1 MKAQLAVALLALAS
15 VSLAFPKTTFGQ
27 SAAGPN
33 GSQTGAAQATDP
45 QAIWNSL
52 AKPAFD
58 PSKSAQVTNLELD
71 RDRIRIT
78 LESGGIRFT
87 QPVNGVVTGM
97 VFHGNG
103 KLQVSSPNAIET
115 QQLQRFLKANEVNLS
130 FTEATFSFTD
140 NTFHDISGKVQ
151 WSAGGGTDDSY
162 ASRMDARENLGF
174 AFLPKLF
181 KNVMATDRSKS
192 ALFLADVKTNDRGW
206 VEALYQADRPEEISV
221 GRYSDIAAAYKNFDA
236 WMSFP
241 AGNRTS
247 AEAFALPLAKAD
259 YVIRSYDVDS
269 TVTGGAELMSG
280 AKVNFEERWSDEHV
294 LLFNLD
300 SNLRVDKV
308 SDSEGHALVFFQAR
322 ENKDRPQGY
331 GDYVAVV
338 LASPT
343 QEGRNSTLT
352 IHYAGKRVVVQAGPG
367 NYFAESFGWYPS
379 RMPSGGDEFAARADY
394 DLHFRSP
401 KKYELVATGN
411 KVSDTTDGNDR
422 ISEFKSAIPLAVAGF
437 AFGDYK
443 LSTEKVGNVEVQV
456 FANKNG
462 DNNLQAIQSIA
473 DGDLPGS
480 MPAQVAVGTLTPA
493 AMSGTIALEMGNS
506 LRLFENF
513 FGPYPYAQL
522 AVTNIPG
529 DYGQGWPGLIY
540 LSVVTFLDDQQRH
553 SLGIKD
559 TPPPPPRISRPSR
572 KNI

>member
-1 MKAQLAVALLALAS
+1 MKARLCLALLVLPSLITLKPAS
-15 VSLAFPKTTFGQ
+15 AQ
-27 SAAGPN
+27 SAPAVSASPTAT
-33 GSQTGAAQATDP
+33 SQAGAAQATDA
-45 QAIWNSL
+45 QTIWTSL
-52 AKPAFD
+52 ARPAFD
-58 PSKSAQVTNLELD
+58 PSKSAQVANLQLD
-71 RDRIRIT
+71 RDRIQIT

-87 QPVNGVVTGM
+87 QPANGVVTGM
-97 VFHGNG
+97 VFHGTG

-115 QQLQRFLKANEVNLS
+115 QQLQRYLKADTVNLS

-140 NTFHDISGKVQ
+140 NTFREISGKVQ
-151 WSAGGGTDDSY
+151 FSAAGGGTDDNY
-162 ASRMDARENLGF
+162 ASRMDARENLGL

-206 VEALYQADRPEEISV
+206 VEAFYEADRPEEISV

-247 AEAFALPLAKAD
+247 AEAFAVPFAKAD
-259 YVIRSYDVDS
+259 YVIKSYDLDS
-269 TVTGGAELMSG
+269 TVTGGAELTSA
-280 AKVNFEERWSDEHV
+280 AKVNLEERWSGEHV

-308 SDSEGHALVFFQAR
+308 SDAEGHSLAFFQAR

-343 QEGRNSTLT
+343 QEGRNSTLSF
-352 IHYAGKRVVVQAGPG
+352 HYAGKRVVVQAGPG

-422 ISEFKSAIPLAVAGF
+422 MSEFKSAIPLAVAGF

-480 MPAQVAVGTLTPA
+480 MPARVAVGTLTPA
-493 AMSGTIALEMGNS
+493 AMSGTIAQEMGNS

-513 FGPYPYAQL
+513 L
-522 AVTNIPG
+522 AHIPTHSW
-529 DYGQGWPGLIY
+529 Q
-540 LSVVTFLDDQQRH
+540 SQTFQAITVRA
-553 SLGIKD
+553 G
-559 TPPPPPRISRPSR
+559 RA
-572 KNI
+572 